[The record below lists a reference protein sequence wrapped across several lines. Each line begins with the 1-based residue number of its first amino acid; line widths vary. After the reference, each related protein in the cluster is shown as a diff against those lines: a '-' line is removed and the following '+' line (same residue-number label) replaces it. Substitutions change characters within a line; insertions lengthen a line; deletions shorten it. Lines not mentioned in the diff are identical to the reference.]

1 MACTVEQFL
10 DNARRFVGFNEF
22 DGSYLEILKIYNSH
36 KPLARG
42 YAIKPGDS
50 WCDAFVSA
58 IAIKS
63 NAVDIIGTEVSCELH
78 RDIFVNKKIWR
89 NNNTLIPKKGDI
101 VIYAWDKY
109 ASPYNNGCSCHIG
122 IVEKVNGRL
131 VTAIEGNY
139 SDAVGRREFAAG
151 WGYVKG
157 YASPAYTPAAE
168 TPSEAKLRGVA
179 LAVIRGEFGNGE
191 ERVKRLRA
199 AGYDPQVIQQKVN
212 AILQGR

>member
-10 DNARRFVGFNEF
+10 DNARRFVGYNEF

-63 NAVDIIGTEVSCELH
+63 NAVDIIGAEVSCELH
-78 RDIFVNKKIWR
+78 RDIFANKKIWN
-89 NNNTLIPKKGDI
+89 NNNTVIPQKGDI
-101 VIYAWDKY
+101 VIYTWDKY
-109 ASPYNNGCSCHIG
+109 ASPYNNGYSCHIG

-139 SDAVGRREFAAG
+139 SDSVGRREFAAG

-168 TPSEAKLRGVA
+168 TPSEAKLRDVA
-179 LAVIRGEFGNGE
+179 LAVIRGEYGNGE
-191 ERVKRLRA
+191 ERIKRLRA
-199 AGYDPQVIQQKVN
+199 AGYDPQIIQQKVN

>member
-78 RDIFVNKKIWR
+78 RDIFVNKKIWN

-101 VIYAWDKY
+101 VIYTWDKY
-109 ASPYNNGCSCHIG
+109 ASPYNNGYSCHIG

-139 SDAVGRREFAAG
+139 SDAVGRREFAVG

-157 YASPAYTPAAE
+157 YASPKYIVNTQADD
-168 TPSEAKLRGVA
+168 AKLKEIA

-191 ERVKRLRA
+191 ERVKRLQA